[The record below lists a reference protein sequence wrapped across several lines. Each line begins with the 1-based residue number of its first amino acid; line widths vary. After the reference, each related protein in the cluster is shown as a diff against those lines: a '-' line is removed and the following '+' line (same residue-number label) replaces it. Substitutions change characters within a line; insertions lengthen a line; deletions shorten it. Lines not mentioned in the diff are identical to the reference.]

1 MPKNPNINKTKL
13 IKWLKQILSEG
24 ITTYFHKN
32 LPEHLKNLPEHLKNE
47 SYQQSAANR
56 DLIIA
61 TGNKS
66 EGNVREYTIIES
78 KLKFHQRG

>member
-32 LPEHLKNLPEHLKNE
+32 LPEHLKNK
-47 SYQQSAANR
+47 SYQQSTASR
-56 DLIIA
+56 GLIIA

>member
-32 LPEHLKNLPEHLKNE
+32 LPEHLKNE
-47 SYQQSAANR
+47 SYQQSAAR
-56 DLIIA
+56 RGLIIA